1 MHDEGRA
8 PARTRPPVM
17 ADVARLAEVSHQT
30 VSRVLN
36 DHPNVHPATREKV
49 CAAIRR
55 LGYRPNRAARCL
67 VTRRTRA
74 LGVVSADSAAHGS
87 ATILAGFERSARAA
101 GYSVTV
107 AALTAPERHAVADA
121 VWRLACA
128 GVDGIVVVGPRD
140 GCAES
145 LCAPRCGVP
154 VVSVGSTMP
163 AAAGCVGVENR
174 AGAYLA
180 TAYLLD
186 LSHPTVH
193 HVSGPASW
201 PDLRERAAGWRQA
214 LSARGLPAPAMMCAP
229 DLSARSGY
237 RAGRAAAVGITARG
251 AQITAL
257 LCAGDHL
264 ALGVLRGLQDAGLR
278 VPEDVS
284 VLGFDD
290 IPESAYFGP
299 PLTTMRLDY
308 HELGRRALETLVDRL
323 DSHTRDDVREAPGSA
338 GAAVHLDLVSRD
350 SCAPPQRSRRGDLTT
365 TTWKGSTMTRRIA
378 ETAVQAEIMSGV
390 DR

>member
-1 MHDEGRA
+1 MHDAA
-8 PARTRPPVM
+8 PARPRPPVM

-36 DHPNVHPATREKV
+36 DHPNVRPATREKV
-49 CAAIRR
+49 CAAIRQ

-67 VTRRTRA
+67 ATSRTGT
-74 LGVVSADSAAHGS
+74 LGVVGADSAAHGP
-87 ATILAGFERSARAA
+87 ACILAGFERSARTA

-107 AALTAPERHAVADA
+107 AALAAPDRGGVADA

-128 GVDGIVVVGPRD
+128 GVDGIAVVGPRD

-154 VVSVGSTMP
+154 VVSIGSAMP
-163 AAAGCVGVENR
+163 AAAGSVGVDNR
-174 AGAYLA
+174 AGARLA
-180 TAYLLD
+180 TGYLLD
-186 LSHPTVH
+186 LRHSTVH
-193 HVSGPASW
+193 HVSGPESW
-201 PDLRERAAGWRQA
+201 PDLRERAAGWREA
-214 LSARGLPAPAMMCAP
+214 LTARGLPAPAVLHVP

-237 RAGRAAAVGITARG
+237 RAGCAAVAAVAERRAPITAV
-251 AQITAL
+251 

-264 ALGVLRGLQDAGLR
+264 ALGVIRALQDAGLR

-284 VLGFDD
+284 VVGFDD

-308 HELGRRALETLVDRL
+308 HALGRRALETLVDRL
-323 DSHTRDDVREAPGSA
+323 ESPARDDTRAPLSRPA
-338 GAAVHLDLVSRD
+338 GATVRLDLVSRD
-350 SCAPPQRSRRGDLTT
+350 SCAPPAAHSTPRRPPPAPRPGP
-365 TTWKGSTMTRRIA
+365 G
-378 ETAVQAEIMSGV
+378 
-390 DR
+390 